1 VPASLP
7 YSSESAIVVW
17 QAHVFNNYDYQMLT
31 LRPAVPADT
40 PLILDYIRELAEF
53 EREPEAAVATEADI
67 HRYAFEEHPLVWV
80 TMAEWDGQPAGFALW
95 FLNFST
101 WEGKPG
107 IYLEDLFV
115 RPPFRGHGI
124 GKALLKHLAALAAKE
139 GWTRFVWQVLDWNT
153 PAIDFYVAHGARLMR
168 SWLTCRVEGEA
179 IAQLAEM
186 AD

>member
-1 VPASLP
+1 
-7 YSSESAIVVW
+7 
-17 QAHVFNNYDYQMLT
+17 MLT
-31 LRPAVPADT
+31 LRPAVPADA
-40 PLILDYIRELAEF
+40 PLILDYIRELADY

-67 HRYAFEEHPLVWV
+67 QRYAFSEYPLVKV
-80 TMAEWDGQPAGFALW
+80 TMAEWEGRPAGFALW

-115 RPPFRGHGI
+115 RPAYRGHGI
-124 GKALLKHLAALAAKE
+124 GKALLRHLAALALQE

-153 PAIDFYVAHGARLMR
+153 PAIEFYEAHGARIMR
-168 SWLTCRVEGEA
+168 PWLTCRVEGEA
-179 IAQLAEM
+179 LQRLAGT

>member
-1 VPASLP
+1 
-7 YSSESAIVVW
+7 
-17 QAHVFNNYDYQMLT
+17 MLT
-31 LRPAVPADT
+31 LRSAVPADA
-40 PLILDYIRELAEF
+40 PLILSYVRELAEF
-53 EREPEAAVATEADI
+53 EREPEAVVATESDI
-67 HRYAFEEHPLVWV
+67 RRFAFSEHPLVYV

-115 RPPFRGHGI
+115 RPAFRKNGI
-124 GKALLKHLAALAAKE
+124 GRALLEHLAGLALKE

-153 PAIDFYVAHGARLMR
+153 PAIEFYEAHGARIMR
-168 SWLTCRVEGEA
+168 SWLTCRVEGDA
-179 IAQLAEM
+179 IARLAGR

>member
-1 VPASLP
+1 
-7 YSSESAIVVW
+7 
-17 QAHVFNNYDYQMLT
+17 MLT
-31 LRPAVPADT
+31 LRPAVPTDT
-40 PLILDYIRELAEF
+40 ALILEYIRELAEY
-53 EREPEAAVATEADI
+53 EREPEAAIATGADI
-67 HRYAFEEHPLVWV
+67 RRYAFSEHPLVKV

-115 RPPFRGHGI
+115 RPAFRRNGI
-124 GKALLKHLAALAAKE
+124 GKALLKHLAALAVEE

-153 PAIDFYVAHGARLMR
+153 PAIEFYEAQGATVMR
-168 SWLTCRVEGEA
+168 PWITCRVEGDA
-179 IAQLAEM
+179 IKRLAEM

>member
-1 VPASLP
+1 
-7 YSSESAIVVW
+7 
-17 QAHVFNNYDYQMLT
+17 MLT
-31 LRPAVPADT
+31 LRPAVPTDAA
-40 PLILDYIRELAEF
+40 LILDYVRELAAY
-53 EREPEAAVATEADI
+53 ERDPNAAVATEADI
-67 HRYAFEEHPLVWV
+67 RRHAFSEHPLVKV

-115 RPPFRGHGI
+115 RPAFRRNGI
-124 GKALLKHLAALAAKE
+124 GKALLKHLAALAVEE

-153 PAIDFYVAHGARLMR
+153 PAIEFYEAQGARVMR
-168 SWLTCRVEGEA
+168 SWITCRVEGDA
-179 IAQLAEM
+179 IKRLAGT

>member
-1 VPASLP
+1 V
-7 YSSESAIVVW
+7 
-17 QAHVFNNYDYQMLT
+17 LT
-31 LRPAVPADT
+31 LRPAVPTDAA
-40 PLILDYIRELAEF
+40 LILDYIRELAEY

-67 HRYAFEEHPLVWV
+67 RRYAFSEDPLVKV
-80 TMAEWDGQPAGFALW
+80 TMAEWDGRPAGCAIW

-115 RPPFRGHGI
+115 RPAFRRNGI
-124 GKALLKHLAALAAKE
+124 GKALLKHLAALAVEE

-153 PAIDFYVAHGARLMR
+153 PAIEFYESLGARVMR
-168 SWLTCRVEGEA
+168 PWITCRVEGDA
-179 IAQLAEM
+179 IKRLAET